1 MAADPTNFC
10 WVFHVEFLLEFSY
23 GFSVGLDSIFI
34 DFGLGLGWV
43 FLQVWVDYEL
53 GFPVGLA
60 WFFFFLAWFELG
72 FLMVCLIWC
81 WFWIN
86 FVVDHQLLK
95 WVAVVMVGWC
105 WVGGLMF
112 VIFLFLL
119 GYYGRWEREGCW
131 VAVAVRKEREN
142 LKGEREKIRNYWCT

>member
-1 MAADPTNFC
+1 MWNFYWNFHMGFC
-10 WVFHVEFLLEFSY
+10 WVGFNFYWFWFRFGMSFS
-23 GFSVGLDSIFI
+23 S
-34 DFGLGLGWV
+34 GLGW
-43 FLQVWVDYEL
+43 LWV
-53 GFPVGLA
+53 GFFGGFSLIF
-60 WFFFFLAWFELG
+60 FFFFLAWFELG
-72 FLMVCLIWC
+72 FLMVCLTWC
-81 WFWIN
+81 WFWVN
-86 FVVDHQLLK
+86 FVVDYQLLK

-119 GYYGRWEREGCW
+119 GCYGCWEREGCW

>member
-1 MAADPTNFC
+1 MLGFSC
-10 WVFHVEFLLEFSY
+10 GISIGIFIWV
-23 GFSVGLDSIFI
+23 SVGLDSIFI
-34 DFGLGLGWV
+34 GFGLGLGWV
-43 FLQVWVDYEL
+43 FLRVWVDYEL
-53 GFPVGLA
+53 GFSVGLA
-60 WFFFFLAWFELG
+60 WFFFFFLAWFELG

-81 WFWIN
+81 WFWVN
-86 FVVDHQLLK
+86 FVVDYQLLK

-119 GYYGRWEREGCW
+119 GCYGRWEREGCW